1 VNAIGQLPQ
10 ISTRAHPRRAATH
23 RLALAALL
31 AVAVTAA
38 QGAPAQGAQPEER
51 AGAAAPE
58 LPLGHPGLSESRTS
72 MRPAPGVRY
81 TRIERGEVSRRDVY
95 TVDVAF
101 RARRD
106 DARALAARL
115 REDGHRPRI
124 VRVAQRAPD
133 DPQRGPLGYLV
144 RVGALHS
151 EQEANA
157 LRDRLAADGYTGL
170 RVVYTGED
178 GGRTTGPWVVHVL
191 EVQPDAL
198 AGALDARL
206 ATDVVPE
213 RELLTSIAGRT
224 DAVASLNGGYF
235 VIGPADGTPGDLAGI
250 SMLDGRLVSEAVNGR
265 TSLVLPDPTGAGA
278 RVAALS
284 SRQTAMS
291 SDGALREVDGLN
303 RKPGLI
309 RGCGGVGGDSPTELP
324 KHDFTCTDPTELIQ
338 FTPDFGTATE
348 PGEGAEAALDADGR
362 VTELRPA
369 RGGAIPPGGSVL
381 SGTGEGADWLRAHAR
396 PGARVDVATGV
407 RAGGGTLAPSPT
419 LDVINGGPRLLR
431 DGRPA
436 ITATAEGFHWKEN
449 PEFYYRFGV
458 RRNPRTLAG
467 VGQAGTLV
475 LVAVD
480 GRRPGHSVGA
490 SFEESAAVLR
500 ALGAADGVNLD
511 GGGSTGMTL
520 GPRLVTRPSD
530 TTGERP
536 IADALVLEGG

>member
-1 VNAIGQLPQ
+1 VARGNRRSAAVC
-10 ISTRAHPRRAATH
+10 RA
-23 RLALAALL
+23 ALAALL
-31 AVAVTAA
+31 GLAVAA
-38 QGAPAQGAQPEER
+38 QSAPAE
-51 AGAAAPE
+51 AGARASRADAARGE
-58 LPLGHPGLSESRTS
+58 LPLGRPGLSESRSST
-72 MRPAPGVRY
+72 RPAPGVRY
-81 TRIERGEVSRRDVY
+81 TRIERGEVSRRDAY

-101 RARRD
+101 RAGRN

-115 REDGHRPRI
+115 REDGYRPRI

-133 DPQRGPLGYLV
+133 DPERGPLGYLV
-144 RVGALHS
+144 RVGALDS
-151 EQEANA
+151 EREANA
-157 LRDRLAADGYTGL
+157 VRDRLAADGYTGL

-178 GGRTTGPWVVHVL
+178 GRRTTGPWVVHVL
-191 EVQPDAL
+191 EVDPEAL
-198 AGALDARL
+198 GGALDARL

-224 DAVASLNGGYF
+224 DAIASLNGGYF
-235 VIGPADGTPGDLAGI
+235 VIGPDDGTPGDLAGI

-265 TSLVLPDPTGAGA
+265 TSLVLPSPTGAGA

-284 SRQTAMS
+284 SRQTATA

-309 RGCGGVGGDSPTELP
+309 RGCGGIGGDAPTELP
-324 KHDFTCTDPTELIQ
+324 KHDFTCTDPTELIL
-338 FTPDFGTATE
+338 FTPDFGSATE
-348 PGEGAEAALDADGR
+348 PGEGAEATLDADGR

-407 RAGGGTLAPSPT
+407 RVGGRALAPSPT

-436 ITATAEGFHWKEN
+436 ITAAAEGFHWEEN

-467 VGQAGTLV
+467 VRPSGTLV

-490 SFEESAAVLR
+490 SFGESAAVLR
-500 ALGAADGVNLD
+500 ALGARDGVNLD

-520 GPRLVTRPSD
+520 GPRLATRPSD
-530 TTGERP
+530 TAGERP
-536 IADALVLEGG
+536 IADALVLEGVRSEEQSNGRRP

>member
-1 VNAIGQLPQ
+1 MGAVHA
-10 ISTRAHPRRAATH
+10 PRTAA
-23 RLALAALL
+23 RRFALAALL
-31 AVAVTAA
+31 GLALWLVPGASAEAA
-38 QGAPAQGAQPEER
+38 RKGDRADGAG
-51 AGAAAPE
+51 PE
-58 LPLGHPGLSESRTS
+58 LPLGRPGLSESRSST
-72 MRPAPGVRY
+72 RPAPGVRY
-81 TRIERGEVSRRDVY
+81 TRIGRGEVSRRDVY

-106 DARALAARL
+106 DARAVARRL
-115 REDGHRPRI
+115 REDGHRARI
-124 VRVAQRAPD
+124 VHVAQRAPD
-133 DPQRGPLGYLV
+133 DPRRGPLGYLV
-144 RVGALHS
+144 RVGALNS
-151 EQEANA
+151 EPEANA

-191 EVQPDAL
+191 EVDPDAL
-198 AGALDARL
+198 DGALDARL

-213 RELLTSIAGRT
+213 RELLTGIAGRT
-224 DAVASLNGGYF
+224 DAIASLNGGYF
-235 VIGPADGTPGDLAGI
+235 VIGPGDGTPGDLAGI

-265 TSLVLPDPTGAGA
+265 TSLVLPSPTAAGA

-284 SRQTAMS
+284 SRQTATS
-291 SDGALREVDGLN
+291 SDGARREVDGLN

-309 RGCGGVGGDSPTELP
+309 RGCGGIRGDAPTELP

-348 PGEGAEAALDADGR
+348 PGEGAEAALDATGH

-369 RGGAIPPGGSVL
+369 RGGPIPPGGSVL

-396 PGARVDVATGV
+396 PGAGVDVATGV
-407 RAGGGTLAPSPT
+407 LAGGRLLAPSPA

-431 DGRPA
+431 DGRLA
-436 ITATAEGFHWKEN
+436 ITAAAEGFHWEDR

-467 VGQAGTLV
+467 VGPSGTLV

-520 GPRLVTRPSD
+520 GSRLVTRPSD
-530 TTGERP
+530 TMGERP